1 MRVREAAWLPAARM
15 EVVAVAR
22 TSLAESVFEDILE
35 RIISGAYLPGDAL
48 PSEGELASVSDVS
61 RLTVRE
67 ALKKL
72 QAQNIVQVKR
82 GLGTYVNPSAQW
94 TDLQAILRSASATS
108 ASPDISLRLLEIRRM
123 VEIGAAELAAVHA
136 TEEDLG
142 LMESA
147 NDALQRAHE
156 AGDLDAVTTADLAF
170 HEAIFRASA
179 NPFIPVILG
188 PLSKLL
194 YSMRRETSSFL
205 EVQKHAIA
213 HHAVVLDAIRTRDP
227 EVARKAMQAHINQ
240 TYDDYE
246 HFIHHN
252 DQHQEQT

>member
-1 MRVREAAWLPAARM
+1 MAR
-15 EVVAVAR
+15 A
-22 TSLAESVFEDILE
+22 SLAESVFEDILE
-35 RIISGAYLPGDAL
+35 RIVNGTYASGEAL
-48 PSEGELASVSDVS
+48 PSEGELATTSDVS

-94 TDLQAILRSASATS
+94 TDLQAILRSATATA
-108 ASPDISLRLLEIRRM
+108 ASPDVSLRLLEIRRM
-123 VEIGAAELAAVHA
+123 VEIGAAELAALHA
-136 TEEDLG
+136 TEEDLAH
-142 LMESA
+142 MQVS
-147 NDALQRAHE
+147 NDALQLAHE

-170 HEAIFRASA
+170 HEAVFRASA

-194 YSMRRETSSFL
+194 YGMRRETSSFL
-205 EVQKHAIA
+205 EVQKHAIT
-213 HHAVVLDAIRTRDP
+213 HHALVLDAIRTGDP

>member
-1 MRVREAAWLPAARM
+1 MLIGRL
-15 EVVAVAR
+15 EVGIVAR

-35 RIISGAYLPGDAL
+35 RIISGTYPPGESL
-48 PSEGELASVSDVS
+48 PSEGELAAASDVS

-94 TDLQAILRSASATS
+94 TDLQAILRSASS
-108 ASPDISLRLLEIRRM
+108 ASTSPDVSLRLLEIRRM
-123 VEIGAAELAAVHA
+123 VEIGAAELAALHA
-136 TEEDLG
+136 TDEDFR
-142 LMESA
+142 LMEAA
-147 NDALQRAHE
+147 NEALAQAHE

-170 HEAIFRASA
+170 HEVIFRASA

-194 YSMRRETSSFL
+194 YTMRRETSSFL
-205 EVQKHAIA
+205 EVQQHAMT
-213 HHAVVLDAIRTRDP
+213 HHALVLEAIRTRDP
-227 EVARKAMQAHINQ
+227 ETARKAMQAHINQ

-246 HFIHHN
+246 HFIQHN
-252 DQHQEQT
+252 DQHEEKT

>member
-1 MRVREAAWLPAARM
+1 M
-15 EVVAVAR
+15 AR
-22 TSLAESVFEDILE
+22 TSLAESVFEEILD
-35 RIISGAYLPGDAL
+35 RIISGTYPPGASL
-48 PSEGELASVSDVS
+48 PSEAELAADSDVS

-82 GLGTYVNPSAQW
+82 GLGTYVKPTAQW
-94 TDLQAILRSASATS
+94 TDLQAIIRSASAATT
-108 ASPDISLRLLEIRRM
+108 SPDVSLRLLEIRRM
-123 VEIGAAELAAVHA
+123 VEIGAAELAALNA
-136 TEEDLG
+136 TEDDLQF
-142 LMESA
+142 MEST
-147 NDALQRAHE
+147 NEALRRAHE

-170 HEAIFRASA
+170 HEAVFRASA

-188 PLSKLL
+188 PLEQLL
-194 YSMRRETSSFL
+194 YTMRRETSSFL
-205 EVQKHAIA
+205 EVQKHAME
-213 HHAVVLDAIRTRDP
+213 HHALVLDAIRTRDP

-246 HFIHHN
+246 HFIHQN

>member
-1 MRVREAAWLPAARM
+1 M
-15 EVVAVAR
+15 AVAALLTAGRGEVFTVPR
-22 TSLAESVFEDILE
+22 TSLSESVFEDILE
-35 RIISGAYLPGDAL
+35 RIISGVYAPGESL
-48 PSEGELASVSDVS
+48 PSEGELAAASDVS

-72 QAQNIVQVKR
+72 QAQNIVQVRR

-94 TDLQAILRSASATS
+94 SDLQAILRSASATS
-108 ASPDISLRLLEIRRM
+108 SSPDVSLRLLEIRRM

-136 TEEDLG
+136 TEEDFSR
-142 LMESA
+142 MESA
-147 NDALQRAHE
+147 NEELSRAHE
-156 AGDLDAVTTADLAF
+156 ARDLDAVTAADLAF
-170 HEAIFRASA
+170 HDAVFRASA

-194 YSMRRETSSFL
+194 YTMRRETSSFL
-205 EVQKHAIA
+205 EVQRHAMT
-213 HHAVVLDAIRTRDP
+213 HHALVLDALRTHDP
-227 EVARKAMQAHINQ
+227 EVAGKAMQAHINQ

-252 DQHQEQT
+252 DQEQT